1 MFHRGG
7 SRGGHDNDEA
17 TRHADKNHY
26 VLLLAGDDI
35 DDHGPGDGD
44 DATDESEMFCPR

>member
-26 VLLLAGDDI
+26 VLLLAGDD
-35 DDHGPGDGD
+35 GDGDDD